1 MTQEQ
6 YSVHPKEGRERRKKR
21 TQNRWVMNTLKKKK
35 EVLLLGNIK
44 LGLAF
49 FIPEEKSRHR

>member
-1 MTQEQ
+1 MKQEQ

-49 FIPEEKSRHR
+49 FPTQ